1 MSVMGLFYPS
11 VDFCDIVTYIKPSL
25 SGNKEVKMSGSATY
39 SRNIILF
46 TRAGRHRV
54 QVSAPFFLAVFL
66 ILVALVQRMRY
77 ANAEPTF
84 LKA

>member
-11 VDFCDIVTYIKPSL
+11 ADFCDIVTYIKPSL

-46 TRAGRHRV
+46 TRAEGHRV
-54 QVSAPFFLAVFL
+54 EVSAPFFLVVFYSGRTCSAH
-66 ILVALVQRMRY
+66 ALC
-77 ANAEPTF
+77 EC
-84 LKA
+84 